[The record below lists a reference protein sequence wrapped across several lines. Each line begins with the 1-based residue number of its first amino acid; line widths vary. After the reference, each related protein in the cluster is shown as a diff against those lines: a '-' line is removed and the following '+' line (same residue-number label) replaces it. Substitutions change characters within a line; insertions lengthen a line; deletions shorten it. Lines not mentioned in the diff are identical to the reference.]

1 MATSKIEKRVRRKIR
16 IRARVSGTDTRPRL
30 SVYRSNTTIYAQ
42 VVNDATHATIFSM
55 QAEGKTVAHAK
66 ELGLRVAA
74 EAKKKHIEK
83 LVFDRGG
90 YRYHGSIKALA
101 DAVREGGIQV

>member
-1 MATSKIEKRVRRKIR
+1 MMNKIEKRVRRKIR
-16 IRARVSGTDTRPRL
+16 IRARVSGVESRPRL
-30 SVYRSNTTIYAQ
+30 SVYRSNTAIYVQ
-42 VVNDATHATIFSM
+42 VVDDSVHKTIFSM
-55 QAEGKTVAHAK
+55 QAEGKTIAHAK
-66 ELGLRVAA
+66 ELGLKVAA